1 MTSSEIRTI
10 IKLQSSE
17 IKTELSFNSFVNVSG
32 KYIVSDFRT
41 KINRKFG
48 NEVIIFMYE
57 RYVEL
62 RNQKGVSDYR
72 VAKDTGIPK
81 STFSDWKSGRSK
93 PKIAKLKILA
103 GYFDVAVDEL
113 ISATDETGSEAG
125 RE

>member
-62 RNQKGVSDYR
+62 RYHKGVSDYR

-113 ISATDETGSEAG
+113 ISATDETGSEEG

>member
-93 PKIAKLKILA
+93 PKITKLKILA

-113 ISATDETGSEAG
+113 ISATDETGSEEG

>member
-103 GYFDVAVDEL
+103 GYLDVAVDEL
-113 ISATDETGSEAG
+113 ISATDETGSEEG

>member
-113 ISATDETGSEAG
+113 ISATDETGSEEG
-125 RE
+125 RK

>member
-1 MTSSEIRTI
+1 MTSPEIRTI

-113 ISATDETGSEAG
+113 ISATDETGSEEG

>member
-17 IKTELSFNSFVNVSG
+17 IKTELSLNSFVNVSG

-48 NEVIIFMYE
+48 NEVVIFMYE

-103 GYFDVAVDEL
+103 GYFDVSVDEL
-113 ISATDETGSEAG
+113 ISATDETGSEEG

>member
-41 KINRKFG
+41 KFNRKFG

-113 ISATDETGSEAG
+113 ISATDETGSKEG

>member
-32 KYIVSDFRT
+32 KYIVSDFRS

-113 ISATDETGSEAG
+113 ISATDETGSEEG